1 MVARRKNR
9 LDTLVERLAGEGV
22 EAAAFSADLSEPAE
36 VPALISAVR
45 DRFGRIDVVEYGPI
59 GDDMPFS
66 PAAELDA
73 ATLEGLS
80 RLLPLT
86 PVEVFRAVLPEMT
99 ARGDGALMMTTVYS
113 AVRPMP
119 HLSGVGPVMAA
130 ARNHLHSLHGELAD
144 TGVYTGT
151 LSVEAGIARSAMAEA
166 RMGGTRT
173 GSALLNAF
181 PIVDQNDLAERYWDM
196 YTTRDRVERIHPE
209 PTVPAPD
216 AG

>member
-1 MVARRKNR
+1 MKR
-9 LDTLVERLAGEGV
+9 LTDEGV
-22 EAAAFSADLSEPAE
+22 EAAASSTDLSEPAE
-36 VPALISAVR
+36 VPALIAAVR

-59 GDDMPFS
+59 GDDMPS
-66 PAAELDA
+66 TPAAELDA

-86 PVEVFRAVLPEMT
+86 PVEVFRTVLPEMS
-99 ARGDGALMMTTVYS
+99 ARGDGALLMTTGYS

-130 ARNHLHSLHGELAD
+130 ARNYLHSLHGELAG
-144 TGVYTGT
+144 TGVYAGT
-151 LSVEAGIARSAMAEA
+151 LSVGAAIARSAMAEA
-166 RMGGTRT
+166 RMGGTGA
-173 GSALLNAF
+173 GSALLETF
-181 PIVDQNDLAERYWDM
+181 PVVDPDDLAEHYWDM
-196 YTTRDRVERIHPE
+196 YTVRDGVEQIHPK